1 MDIAKKIV
9 KRLIGIENPKQ
20 ILPLQSLTYIGAGA
34 WGYWVPSNFLNKH
47 SVCYCVGAGED
58 ISFDTQ
64 LKTKYDC
71 AIYIFDP
78 TPASKK
84 HFDEVVKAGLSN
96 EPLPFPPLNPEYRY
110 AISYNKLKEMHFIEE
125 GVWSHKD
132 VLKFYDADQDNYV
145 SHSVVLFKDSGKTM
159 ELPVN
164 SIKNFMTQFG
174 HRSIDLLKL
183 EIEGAEPYRKQDGTD
198 DGMAGLL
205 ADGDGED
212 GPERQQ
218 RAAHEAS
225 NQRIARRH
233 LELRRASV
241 DHLTNELGGRQI
253 RHGSPLSGRVIRR
266 RGDACLRVRR
276 PMFRQEVWPMCGL

>member
-84 HFDEVVKAGLSN
+84 HFDEVVKASLSN

-183 EIEGAEPYRKQDGTD
+183 EIEGAEYTVIDSLIRDKADVKIIAVEFDEIYHKKGVAHLVRIRNYTRKLQK
-198 DGMAGLL
+198 AGYVLVHSNEHYKRTFIRKDVYTGL
-205 ADGDGED
+205 
-212 GPERQQ
+212 
-218 RAAHEAS
+218 RAKEKLITS
-225 NQRIARRH
+225 N
-233 LELRRASV
+233 
-241 DHLTNELGGRQI
+241 
-253 RHGSPLSGRVIRR
+253 
-266 RGDACLRVRR
+266 
-276 PMFRQEVWPMCGL
+276 